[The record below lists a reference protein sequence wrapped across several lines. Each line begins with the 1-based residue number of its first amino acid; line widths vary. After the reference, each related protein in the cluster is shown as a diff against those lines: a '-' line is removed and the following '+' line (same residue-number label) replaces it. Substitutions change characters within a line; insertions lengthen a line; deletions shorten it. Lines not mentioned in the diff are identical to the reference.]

1 MQKIGNITPTATS
14 DGHFTNGSVAT
25 GVAPTLLDAAWFNTI
40 QDELVAIVQ
49 SAGIAL
55 DPANNG
61 QVLQVLNSL
70 LAQKLTRSNPFGDIA
85 ADGQTAVKKAL
96 TNLSLDRYEQTPDE
110 THIRSP
116 DGKTYILVNNTGWG
130 AWNTDT
136 GIVPLALV
144 NGGTGAKNASDARK
158 NLNLQGFSSTNDQS
172 VGAYN
177 YMLSP
182 NNNYSLVMANSGTWG
197 AQDSS
202 GKTVALPVDRGGTGA
217 VNPADART
225 NLGLK
230 ALSVQDIAPVA
241 NGGTGAT
248 TADAARTNLGLGP
261 VATMTTVPVASGGTG
276 ATTAAD
282 ARTNLGLGNASTYTV
297 GSGPNQIPDM
307 NSFTKGSGWQ
317 KLPGGKILQW
327 FQATTAT
334 SGAVQVNFPI
344 PFISG
349 ANMIVASPVD
359 VNVPNWASAAI
370 YNASSCLV
378 SAYDGS
384 KVRVATTVYIFAIG
398 E

>member
-1 MQKIGNITPTATS
+1 MSVNNFKAFAMDASANVTS
-14 DGHFTNGSVAT
+14 QGDYENLPALQTGFQSGKASSAQINKALRQSTTVAAMV
-25 GVAPTLLDAAWFNTI
+25 GQIIAAAGLDAKDN
-40 QDELVAIVQ
+40 
-49 SAGIAL
+49 
-55 DPANNG
+55 
-61 QVLQVLNSL
+61 
-70 LAQKLTRSNPFGDIA
+70 GDIA
-85 ADGQTAVKKAL
+85 TLLSNFVTALIPAL
-96 TNLSLDRYEQTPDE
+96 SIDRYEQTPDE

-116 DGKTYILVNNTGWG
+116 DKKSYVLVNNGGWG

-136 GIVPLALV
+136 GIIPLALG

-172 VGAYN
+172 AGAYN

-197 AQDSS
+197 AQDST

-217 VNPADART
+217 VKAADART
-225 NLGLK
+225 NLGLGT
-230 ALSVQDIAPVA
+230 LSTQNTAPVA
-241 NGGTGAT
+241 N
-248 TADAARTNLGLGP
+248 
-261 VATMTTVPVASGGTG
+261 GGTG

-282 ARTNLGLGNASTYTV
+282 ARTNLGLGNVATMNTVPVANGGTGATTAADARNNLGLGNAATFTV
-297 GSGPNQIPDM
+297 GSGANQIPDM

-327 FQATTAT
+327 FQVTTST
-334 SGAVQVNFPI
+334 SAAVQVSFPI
-344 PFISG
+344 PFMSG

>member
-1 MQKIGNITPTATS
+1 MSVNNFKAFAMDASANVTS
-14 DGHFTNGSVAT
+14 QGDYENLPALQTGFQSGKASSAQINKALRQSTTVAAMV
-25 GVAPTLLDAAWFNTI
+25 GQIIAAAGLDAKDN
-40 QDELVAIVQ
+40 
-49 SAGIAL
+49 
-55 DPANNG
+55 
-61 QVLQVLNSL
+61 
-70 LAQKLTRSNPFGDIA
+70 GDIA
-85 ADGQTAVKKAL
+85 TLLSNFVTALIPAL
-96 TNLSLDRYEQTPDE
+96 SIDRYEQTPDE

-116 DGKTYILVNNTGWG
+116 DKKSYVLVNNGGWG

-136 GIVPLALV
+136 GIIPLALG

-172 VGAYN
+172 AGAYN

-197 AQDSS
+197 AQDST

-217 VNPADART
+217 VKAADART
-225 NLGLK
+225 NLGLGNV
-230 ALSVQDIAPVA
+230 ATMNTVPVA

-248 TADAARTNLGLGP
+248 TA
-261 VATMTTVPVASGGTG
+261 
-276 ATTAAD
+276 AD
-282 ARTNLGLGNASTYTV
+282 ARNNLGLGNAATFTV
-297 GSGPNQIPDM
+297 GSGANQIPDM

-327 FQATTAT
+327 FQVTTST
-334 SGAVQVNFPI
+334 SAAVQVSFPI
-344 PFISG
+344 PFMSG

-378 SAYDGS
+378 SASDGS